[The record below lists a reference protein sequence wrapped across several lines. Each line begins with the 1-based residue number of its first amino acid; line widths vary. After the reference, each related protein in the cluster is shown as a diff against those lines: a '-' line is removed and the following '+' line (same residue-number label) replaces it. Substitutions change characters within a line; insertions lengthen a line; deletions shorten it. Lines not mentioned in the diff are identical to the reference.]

1 MKKTKVKKERYTYKA
16 LLNEFYGLNMKYGI
30 NIPPKD
36 LKQIQ
41 AMLRF
46 AHVVGGEKTCKK
58 FLEDYEKKIIERKEN
73 LKDVQ

>member
-1 MKKTKVKKERYTYKA
+1 MKKTKIKKERYTYKA
-16 LLNEFYGLNMKYGI
+16 LLNDFYGLNMKYGI
-30 NIPPKD
+30 NITPKE

-46 AHVVGGEKTCKK
+46 AHAVGGEKVCKK
-58 FLEDYEKKIIERKEN
+58 FLEDYEKNIIERKEN